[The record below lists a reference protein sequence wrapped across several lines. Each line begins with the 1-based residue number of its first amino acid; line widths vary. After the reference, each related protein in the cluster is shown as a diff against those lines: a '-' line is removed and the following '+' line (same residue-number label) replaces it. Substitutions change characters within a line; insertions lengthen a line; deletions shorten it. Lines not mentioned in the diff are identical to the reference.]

1 MAYSSVP
8 QDIVNVLPSEPLQQ
22 LEIAQRIINQA
33 YSNKFSQSE
42 QEAAHLRQ
50 TLTQRNGQVRIYVY
64 ASCSRLHSNISVCVY
79 SRRRWTTLCCAHIF
93 PGTCSLLMLFCLCA
107 CVTATTAF

>member
-1 MAYSSVP
+1 MAYSAVP
-8 QDIVNVLPSEPLQQ
+8 QEIVNVLPSEPLQQ

-50 TLTQRNGQVRIYVY
+50 TLTQRNGQVRI
-64 ASCSRLHSNISVCVY
+64 
-79 SRRRWTTLCCAHIF
+79 
-93 PGTCSLLMLFCLCA
+93 
-107 CVTATTAF
+107 